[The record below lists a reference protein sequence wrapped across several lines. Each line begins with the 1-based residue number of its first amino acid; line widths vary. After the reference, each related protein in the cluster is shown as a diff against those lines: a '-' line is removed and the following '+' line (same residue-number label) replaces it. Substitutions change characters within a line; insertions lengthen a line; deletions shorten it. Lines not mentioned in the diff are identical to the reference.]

1 MGRARGAT
9 DDITDHRTHQRASW
23 PGAWRLAAAAMSA
36 VLVALLC
43 GAVAT
48 TPAAG
53 RAGGSGVASVAG
65 FVAEDRRRLSAETER
80 VRSER
85 AALGPGGATSP
96 ARPAPSASAV
106 PTPAPPTPAP
116 PAPEASPPAPAPAPD
131 DPRLRRAELAAQ
143 VGLTAVRGPAVTVE
157 LDDAARETRG
167 RPLPAGIRSPGPN
180 DLVVHQQDVQA
191 VVNALWAG
199 GAEAMAIMNHR
210 VTPRTAVRCVGNTL
224 LLEGRVYSPPFRI
237 SAIGDQTALRGAL
250 DGDPGVQLYRDYVAA
265 YGLGYRVVADPDLL
279 LPAHSGDP
287 LTGTGPGTG

>member
-9 DDITDHRTHQRASW
+9 NDITDRRTHQRAGR
-23 PGAWRLAAAAMSA
+23 PGAWRLAAAAMFA

-43 GAVAT
+43 SAVAT

-85 AALGPGGATSP
+85 AALGPGGAASP
-96 ARPAPSASAV
+96 ARPAPSASAS
-106 PTPAPPTPAP
+106 PTP
-116 PAPEASPPAPAPAPD
+116 SPPAPAPTPEAPAPVPVPDAD

-265 YGLGYRVVADPDLL
+265 YGLGYRVVADADLL